1 MVRIDG
7 RRVTIFML
15 FVFKLTI
22 SNGYPRLERM
32 RKLLFVILVILV
44 SLSADAQEPL
54 DSLSLSLQRTYRS
67 YGEAVIYPDSV
78 YILDLSRQ
86 KRKVVPDEI
95 RRFRNLQ
102 VLKLSRNN
110 LKELPEW
117 IGEFPMLEH
126 LDLSNN
132 SLGALPPSIG
142 NLQHLKFLGL
152 NRNVITTLPPE
163 AGRLKR
169 LEVLEL
175 WDNEVDSL
183 PDDIRL
189 LNSLRTLELRGILFS
204 EQEQAHIRSLLPE
217 TDVLFSPSCLC
228 KD

>member
-1 MVRIDG
+1 MRLLLFLLFFIHV
-7 RRVTIFML
+7 
-15 FVFKLTI
+15 FVF
-22 SNGYPRLERM
+22 
-32 RKLLFVILVILV
+32 
-44 SLSADAQEPL
+44 ADAQEPL

-67 YGEAVIYPDSV
+67 YGEAVIHPDSV
-78 YILDLSRQ
+78 YILDLSKQ
-86 KRKVVPDEI
+86 KRKVVPEEI
-95 RRFRNLQ
+95 RQFRNLQ

-117 IGEFPMLEH
+117 IGELSMLEQ

-132 SLGALPPSIG
+132 SLSSIPPSIG
-142 NLQHLKFLGL
+142 NLQYLKFLGL
-152 NRNVITTLPPE
+152 NRNIITTLPPE

-169 LEVLEL
+169 LEILEL

-189 LNSLRTLELRGILFS
+189 LNSLLTLDLRGILFS
-204 EQEQAHIRSLLPE
+204 EQEQAHIRSLLPD